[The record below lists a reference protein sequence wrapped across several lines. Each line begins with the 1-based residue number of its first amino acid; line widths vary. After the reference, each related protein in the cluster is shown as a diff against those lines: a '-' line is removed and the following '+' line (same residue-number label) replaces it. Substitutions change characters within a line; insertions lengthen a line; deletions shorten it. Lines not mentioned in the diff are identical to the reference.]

1 MVWCW
6 GWLQRP
12 CDGFVRTKSWGF
24 VQLLQQ
30 KVLVEDCLDACRPY
44 GIVIVSCV
52 ILTCYECQF
61 QTMLVFFN
69 FVFHVAESLIESG
82 FHCKVVASIVFLG
95 LIFPLLNHVQ
105 FSPHLCGYFFF
116 MFWFHWHTIYSI
128 SISLPACNLFS
139 NCCHL
144 WPNPCWWSI
153 IVSFQILFLHYCHK
167 IIWSFFIHQINRVE
181 FVHSKCFL
189 HRDIKPDNFLM
200 GLGRRANQVAL

>member
-1 MVWCW
+1 M
-6 GWLQRP
+6 
-12 CDGFVRTKSWGF
+12 
-24 VQLLQQ
+24 QQ

-105 FSPHLCGYFFF
+105 FSPHLCGFFF
-116 MFWFHWHTIYSI
+116 FFSCFGFSDIQSIPFQSVFPHAIYSQSVVI
-128 SISLPACNLFS
+128 SDQTLVDDL
-139 NCCHL
+139 
-144 WPNPCWWSI
+144 
-153 IVSFQILFLHYCHK
+153 
-167 IIWSFFIHQINRVE
+167 
-181 FVHSKCFL
+181 
-189 HRDIKPDNFLM
+189 
-200 GLGRRANQVAL
+200 